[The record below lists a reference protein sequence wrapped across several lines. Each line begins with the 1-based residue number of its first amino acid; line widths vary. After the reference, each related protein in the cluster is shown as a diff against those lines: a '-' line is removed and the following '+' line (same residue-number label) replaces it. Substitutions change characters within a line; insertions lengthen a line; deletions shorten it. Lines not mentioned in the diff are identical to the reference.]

1 MGNQYACLEWKGE
14 LMFIHGGVKNNYEHN
29 IVVMNSYELA
39 SVSTNCRRC

>member
-1 MGNQYACLEWKGE
+1 MGDQYACLEWKRGV
-14 LMFIHGGVKNNYEHN
+14 IHGGVKNNYEHN